1 VTGPAGTAFATPA
14 ERRVSPL
21 RVLDLVGIAAGLVG
35 THRAQ
40 SDMGRS
46 WRIGVAPKVRTALI
60 TDGLFRYVRNP
71 LFTFMTL
78 VGTAST
84 IAVPNTGTA
93 ASAAMLA
100 AVVYIEARLV
110 EEP

>member
-1 VTGPAGTAFATPA
+1 MA
-14 ERRVSPL
+14 
-21 RVLDLVGIAAGLVG
+21 D
-35 THRAQ
+35 
-40 SDMGRS
+40 
-46 WRIGVAPKVRTALI
+46 GVAPKERNALI

-84 IAVPNTGTA
+84 IAVPNTGRG
-93 ASAAMLA
+93 ASAAMHA
-100 AVVYIEARLV
+100 AGVYIEARLV